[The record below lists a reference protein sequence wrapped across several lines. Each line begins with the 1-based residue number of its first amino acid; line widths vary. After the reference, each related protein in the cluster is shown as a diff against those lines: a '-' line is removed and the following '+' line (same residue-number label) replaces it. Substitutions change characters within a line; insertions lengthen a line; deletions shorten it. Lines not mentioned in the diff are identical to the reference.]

1 MDWMRSGLISSL
13 ATPWPEGA
21 STARLAAGWRL
32 AGMGLRADFF
42 AAFLMADFFAED
54 FAGFFLAGLE
64 GMILLPGCFGGC
76 RQENYKRLSIQSIP
90 P

>member
-21 STARLAAGWRL
+21 SVAGLAAGSRL
-32 AGMGLRADFF
+32 AGMGLGADFF
-42 AAFLMADFFAED
+42 AV
-54 FAGFFLAGLE
+54 FLAGDFVGFFFARLV
-64 GMILLPGCFGGC
+64 GMFVLPGCFDDDG
-76 RQENYKRLSIQSIP
+76 QENYKRLSIQSIP

>member
-42 AAFLMADFFAED
+42 AALDGLVVFAPPERI
-54 FAGFFLAGLE
+54 A
-64 GMILLPGCFGGC
+64 
-76 RQENYKRLSIQSIP
+76 QEQLSILRRIEGALRANAP
-90 P
+90 PLDAASPLSAIEAS